1 MGVSGAVR
9 TASKVGEK
17 KEEGRRGRQRASDG
31 KGERQSWT
39 CRAVKE
45 SVSLSSEKVAVDV
58 RQSPPFAGS
67 LDKTLQRCSHSIGRP
82 SITLAETSSRR
93 PCDAKRDDVCTLFLF
108 LSLFFFFFFVVFFAT
123 ACSYLNSHVSFASF
137 PPPCFALLFST
148 AAVVR
153 QLSFLFSSGRCL
165 ALIWINL
172 INHTV
177 CLDCTPIRLLLMPW
191 SAVIESARMCVG
203 FTLFLISVL
212 SYCACCTP
220 HCSSVKHVPANQA
233 VHNLATVTKT
243 SVRNCTAF
251 APLWQLPPSQPVCHH
266 SLANICGSLLLL
278 SLSLFLLFHPL
289 VNDTIPEHR
298 FRFILINSYI
308 SFYSNAFCAFH
319 FANELTVN
327 A

>member
-108 LSLFFFFFFVVFFAT
+108 LSLFLFLLFRCVLRHSLLLSQLTCLVCFL
-123 ACSYLNSHVSFASF
+123 S
-137 PPPCFALLFST
+137 PPPALPC
-148 AAVVR
+148 
-153 QLSFLFSSGRCL
+153 SFR
-165 ALIWINL
+165 
-172 INHTV
+172 
-177 CLDCTPIRLLLMPW
+177 
-191 SAVIESARMCVG
+191 
-203 FTLFLISVL
+203 
-212 SYCACCTP
+212 
-220 HCSSVKHVPANQA
+220 
-233 VHNLATVTKT
+233 
-243 SVRNCTAF
+243 
-251 APLWQLPPSQPVCHH
+251 
-266 SLANICGSLLLL
+266 LLLL
-278 SLSLFLLFHPL
+278 SASWASCSPAAA
-289 VNDTIPEHR
+289 VWR
-298 FRFILINSYI
+298 
-308 SFYSNAFCAFH
+308 
-319 FANELTVN
+319 
-327 A
+327 